1 MPFKPF
7 TFSNRLKRKLK
18 SEILFY
24 ESTFTKGSKGDLKII
39 AEKMR
44 DILLKDLEYKIHFQ
58 TESQLLE
65 KANNITWIKKFIE
78 YPDLKKMKKKHNKN
92 LL

>member
-39 AEKMR
+39 AEKMSN
-44 DILLKDLEYKIHFQ
+44 FQ
-58 TESQLLE
+58 TYSMNAKGSKLQSTLKTTLNSKEIQSS
-65 KANNITWIKKFIE
+65 
-78 YPDLKKMKKKHNKN
+78 DL
-92 LL
+92 